1 MKKKCFA
8 LLLALLMTLCSCSL
22 FEEEPD
28 VIPSEGELSISPAPE
43 SSAAESSSMA
53 ESSSLP
59 EPSSEESSSSAEYS
73 SAEESSAVSQEPVEE
88 PAAAPELFLSSDST
102 AQGSYFVAE
111 LLHYSGEEGPAYTDP
126 FGYERQFFAYE
137 DRWLSIVP
145 VKCAAEAGS
154 YVLSVRAGDAFCE
167 AAFSVTETKFA
178 YQYLEVSDEV
188 ADGTLNNQ
196 AASDEYYTI
205 IEPLRDTASP
215 EVLWDGTFM
224 NPLGKTPY
232 KVTTSFGLWR
242 DYSTGASE
250 RHSGIDM
257 ACPAGT
263 PVYASSAGTV
273 LYAGFLQLTG
283 NTVLIEHGLGVKTW
297 YYHMRAL
304 YVETGDAVARGG
316 QIGEVGTTGL
326 STGNHLHFAIS
337 VGRVYT
343 DPFGLLG
350 AAPELSF

>member
-1 MKKKCFA
+1 MKKRGLA
-8 LLLALLMTLCSCSL
+8 LLLVLLMLLCSCSL
-22 FEEEPD
+22 FEEEPS
-28 VIPSEGELSISPAPE
+28 VISSEGELTISPAPE
-43 SSAAESSSMA
+43 SSAE

-59 EPSSEESSSSAEYS
+59 EPSSEASSSVPEVSETPPTEAE
-73 SAEESSAVSQEPVEE
+73 SAVSQEPAEE
-88 PAAAPELFLSSDST
+88 LKLLLSSDST

-111 LLHYSGEEGPAYTDP
+111 LTGYTGEEALAYTDP
-126 FGYERQFFAYE
+126 FGYERQFFSYE
-137 DRWLSIVP
+137 DRWVCVIP
-145 VKCAAEAGS
+145 VKCAAEVGS
-154 YVLSVRAGDAFCE
+154 YVLSVPVGDAVCK
-167 AAFSVTETKFA
+167 AAFSVTKTNFA

-188 ADGTLNNQ
+188 ADDTLNNQ
-196 AASDEYYTI
+196 AANDEYYTTI
-205 IEPLRDTASP
+205 DPLRDTASP
-215 EVLWDGTFM
+215 EILWDGTFM

-232 KVTTSFGLWR
+232 TVTTSFGLWR

-250 RHSGIDM
+250 RHNGIDM

-263 PVYASSAGTV
+263 PVYASNAGTV

-304 YVETGDAVARGG
+304 YVETGDSVTRGE

-350 AAPELSF
+350 ASPNLSF

>member
-1 MKKKCFA
+1 MKKRGLA
-8 LLLALLMTLCSCSL
+8 LLLALLMMLCSCSL
-22 FEEEPD
+22 FEEKEPG
-28 VIPSEGELSISPAPE
+28 VISSEGELTISPAPE
-43 SSAAESSSMA
+43 SS
-53 ESSSLP
+53 
-59 EPSSEESSSSAEYS
+59 SEEEKSSSAPEVSEELSSGPES
-73 SAEESSAVSQEPVEE
+73 SAEEPAVSQESAAE
-88 PAAAPELFLSSDST
+88 PKLLLSSDST

-111 LLHYSGEEGPAYTDP
+111 LTGYTGEEAPAYTDS

-137 DRWLSIVP
+137 DRWVCVIP

-154 YVLSVRAGDAFCE
+154 YVLSVPVGDAVCK
-167 AAFSVTETKFA
+167 AAFSVTKTNFA

-188 ADGTLNNQ
+188 ADDTLNNQ
-196 AASDEYYTI
+196 AANDEYYATI
-205 IEPLRDTASP
+205 DPLRDTASP
-215 EVLWDGTFM
+215 EILWDGTFM

-232 KVTTSFGLWR
+232 TVTTSFGLWR

-250 RHSGIDM
+250 RHNGIDM

-263 PVYASSAGTV
+263 PVYASNAGTV

-304 YVETGDAVARGG
+304 YVETGDAVTRGE

-337 VGRVYT
+337 IGRVST

-350 AAPELSF
+350 ASPNLSF

>member
-1 MKKKCFA
+1 MKKRCFA

-22 FEEEPD
+22 FEKEPD
-28 VIPSEGELSISPAPE
+28 VISSEGELTVSPAPE
-43 SSAAESSSMA
+43 SSAAESSSMEA
-53 ESSSLP
+53 SSSLP
-59 EPSSEESSSSAEYS
+59 ELSSEESSSAAEPSAEYS
-73 SAEESSAVSQEPVEE
+73 SAEESSAVSQEPV
-88 PAAAPELFLSSDST
+88 AAPELLLSSDST

-111 LLHYSGEEGPAYTDP
+111 LLHYAGEEGPVYTDP

-145 VKCAAEAGS
+145 VKCAAEIGS
-154 YVLSVRAGDAFCE
+154 YVLSVRAGDAVCE

-188 ADGTLNNQ
+188 ADETLNNQ
-196 AASDEYYTI
+196 AASDEYYAVI
-205 IEPLRDTASP
+205 DSLRDTASP

-250 RHSGIDM
+250 RHNGIDM

-263 PVYASSAGTV
+263 PVYASGAGVV

-304 YVETGDAVARGG
+304 YVETGDTVARGE

-350 AAPELSF
+350 SAPDLSF

>member
-1 MKKKCFA
+1 M
-8 LLLALLMTLCSCSL
+8 
-22 FEEEPD
+22 E
-28 VIPSEGELSISPAPE
+28 
-43 SSAAESSSMA
+43 

-59 EPSSEESSSSAEYS
+59 EPS
-73 SAEESSAVSQEPVEE
+73 AEETSSVPQEPVDK
-88 PAAAPELFLSSDST
+88 PELLLSSDST

-111 LLHYSGEEGPAYTDP
+111 LLHYSGKEGPLYTDP

-178 YQYLEVSDEV
+178 YQYLEVTDEV
-188 ADGTLNNQ
+188 ADETLNNQ
-196 AASDEYYTI
+196 AASDEYYAV
-205 IEPLRDTASP
+205 IEPLRETASP

-304 YVETGDAVARGG
+304 YVETGDAVARGE